1 MTCITAKL
9 LVASG
14 FPIPSGVNIEILDL
28 IDPNFKC
35 IFKDERAKRG
45 GEAIGGMLKNQ
56 ALIVGGSV
64 LAPKGPY
71 KNYIILGN
79 NHCSNNDEYMKTF
92 VQRPN
97 GDAGVVLNK
106 DTFWITGNETTE
118 FIKLNKPPLH
128 LKGPKLP
135 FRSHSHS
142 MIQIDSNTVYIIG
155 GIQNGSKSKK
165 TWIVK
170 NPMEK
175 LEIKEGPS
183 LNEFRSPCS
192 CAKMKING
200 RLFIVAAGGSLAWGG
215 QSHHDHP
222 SSNDDSMNSVEL
234 LDTSS
239 SGQCWKMGTF
249 SQKVVL
255 KKIAILRRCLLLRL
269 VQLHI
274 LMIDF

>member
-1 MTCITAKL
+1 MTYITAKL

-35 IFKDERAKRG
+35 IFIDKRAKRG

-106 DTFWITGNETTE
+106 NTFWITGHETTE
-118 FIKLNKPPLH
+118 FITLDQPPRQ
-128 LKGPKLP
+128 GPKLP
-135 FRSHSHS
+135 FHIHSHS

-155 GIQNGSKSKK
+155 GSQNGSKSKK
-165 TWIVK
+165 TWIIK

-175 LEIKEGPS
+175 FEIKEGPS
-183 LNEFRSPCS
+183 LNESRSPCS

-200 RLFIVAAGGSLAWGG
+200 RVFIVVAGGSLAGGG
-215 QSHHDHP
+215 QSYDP
-222 SSNDDSMNSVEL
+222 FSDEDSMNSVEL

-239 SGQCWKMGTF
+239 LSQSWKMGMF
-249 SQKVVL
+249 SALIKQKSI
-255 KKIAILRRCLLLRL
+255 KSAQRNG
-269 VQLHI
+269 QS
-274 LMIDF
+274 FF

>member
-28 IDPNFKC
+28 FDPNFKC

-45 GEAIGGMLKNQ
+45 GEAIGGVLKNK
-56 ALIVGGSV
+56 AIIVGGSA
-64 LAPKGPY
+64 LAPKNPCR
-71 KNYIILGN
+71 NYIILGN
-79 NHCSNNDEYMKTF
+79 NHFTNNDEYIKTF
-92 VQRPN
+92 VQRSN

-106 DTFWITGNETTE
+106 NTFWITGHETTE
-118 FIKLNKPPLH
+118 FITLDQPPRQ
-128 LKGPKLP
+128 GPKLP
-135 FRSHSHS
+135 FHIHSHS

-155 GIQNGSKSKK
+155 GSQNGSKSKK
-165 TWIVK
+165 TWIIK

-175 LEIKEGPS
+175 FEIKEGPS

-200 RLFIVAAGGSLAWGG
+200 RVFIVVAGGSLAGGG
-215 QSHHDHP
+215 QSYDP
-222 SSNDDSMNSVEL
+222 FSDEDSMNSVEL

-239 SGQCWKMGTF
+239 LSQSWKMGMF
-249 SQKVVL
+249 SALIKQKSIKSAQRNGQSFFQDL
-255 KKIAILRRCLLLRL
+255 QSNPNWKI
-269 VQLHI
+269 
-274 LMIDF
+274 DD